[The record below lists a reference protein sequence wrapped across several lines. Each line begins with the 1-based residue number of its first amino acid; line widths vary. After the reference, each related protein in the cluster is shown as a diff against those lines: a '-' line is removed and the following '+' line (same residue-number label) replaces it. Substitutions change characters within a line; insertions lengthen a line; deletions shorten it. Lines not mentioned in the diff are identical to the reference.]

1 MDFMS
6 EWIWRNTA
14 MTISFGSTFEIRNAK
29 TLSVE
34 QFSVAMNTGYA
45 LSGIGIPVE
54 QSDNIGSDE
63 DLIEGKD
70 ITITYDTPYMYD
82 EVLVSFLANRVIE
95 IHKVEKSL

>member
-1 MDFMS
+1 
-6 EWIWRNTA
+6 
-14 MTISFGSTFEIRNAK
+14 MTISFGSTFEIRDAK

-70 ITITYDTPYMYD
+70 VTITYDTPDMYD
-82 EVLVSFLANRVIE
+82 EVLKSFLANRGIE

>member
-1 MDFMS
+1 
-6 EWIWRNTA
+6 
-14 MTISFGSTFEIRNAK
+14 MTISFGSTFEIRDAK

-70 ITITYDTPYMYD
+70 VTITYDTPDEYD
-82 EVLVSFLANRVIE
+82 EVLVSFLANRGIE

>member
-1 MDFMS
+1 MS

-14 MTISFGSTFEIRNAK
+14 MTISFGSTFEIRDAK

-70 ITITYDTPYMYD
+70 VTITYDTPDEYD
-82 EVLVSFLANRVIE
+82 EVLVSFLANRGIE

>member
-1 MDFMS
+1 MYFMS

-14 MTISFGSTFEIRNAK
+14 MTISFGSTFEIRDAK

-70 ITITYDTPYMYD
+70 VTITYDTPDEYD
-82 EVLVSFLANRVIE
+82 EVLVSFLANRGIE

>member
-1 MDFMS
+1 
-6 EWIWRNTA
+6 
-14 MTISFGSTFEIRNAK
+14 MTISFGSTFEIRDAK

-70 ITITYDTPYMYD
+70 ITITYDTPDMYD
-82 EVLVSFLANRVIE
+82 EVLVSFLANRGIE

>member
-1 MDFMS
+1 MS

-14 MTISFGSTFEIRNAK
+14 MTISFGSTFEIRDAK

-54 QSDNIGSDE
+54 QTDNIGSDE

-70 ITITYDTPYMYD
+70 VTITYDTPDMYD
-82 EVLVSFLANRVIE
+82 EVLVSFLANRGIE
-95 IHKVEKSL
+95 LHKAEKSS

>member
-1 MDFMS
+1 MS

-14 MTISFGSTFEIRNAK
+14 MTISFGSTFEIRDAK

-70 ITITYDTPYMYD
+70 VTITYDTPDMYD
-82 EVLVSFLANRVIE
+82 EVLVSFLANRGIE

>member
-14 MTISFGSTFEIRNAK
+14 MTISFGSTFEIRDAK

-70 ITITYDTPYMYD
+70 VTITYDTPDMYD
-82 EVLVSFLANRVIE
+82 EVLVSFLANRGIE

>member
-1 MDFMS
+1 
-6 EWIWRNTA
+6 
-14 MTISFGSTFEIRNAK
+14 MTISFGSTFEIRDAK

-70 ITITYDTPYMYD
+70 VTITYDTPDMYD
-82 EVLVSFLANRVIE
+82 EVLVSFLANRGIE

>member
-1 MDFMS
+1 MS

-14 MTISFGSTFEIRNAK
+14 MTISFGSTFEIRDAK

-70 ITITYDTPYMYD
+70 ITITYDTPDMYD
-82 EVLVSFLANRVIE
+82 EVLVSFLANRGIE

>member
-1 MDFMS
+1 
-6 EWIWRNTA
+6 

-54 QSDNIGSDE
+54 QTDNIGSDE

-70 ITITYDTPYMYD
+70 VTITYDTPDMYD
-82 EVLVSFLANRVIE
+82 EVLVSFLANRGIE

>member
-1 MDFMS
+1 MS
-6 EWIWRNTA
+6 EWIWRNKA
-14 MTISFGSTFEIRNAK
+14 MTISFGSTFEIRDAK

-70 ITITYDTPYMYD
+70 VTITYDTPDMYD
-82 EVLVSFLANRVIE
+82 EVLVSFLANRGIE

>member
-1 MDFMS
+1 MS

-54 QSDNIGSDE
+54 QTDNIGSDE

-70 ITITYDTPYMYD
+70 VTITYDTPDMYD
-82 EVLVSFLANRVIE
+82 EVLVSFLANRGIE

>member
-1 MDFMS
+1 MS

-14 MTISFGSTFEIRNAK
+14 MTISFGSTFEIRDAK

-70 ITITYDTPYMYD
+70 VTITYDTPDMYD
-82 EVLVSFLANRVIE
+82 EVLKSFLANRGIE